1 MFKMFHLTDPKFKI
15 SQTFYAC
22 LYVEKN
28 KKHIIFFLLAYNSGA
43 YNTVLWKKKK
53 IRLTRS
59 A

>member
-43 YNTVLWKKKK
+43 YNTVLWNNQLL
-53 IRLTRS
+53 R